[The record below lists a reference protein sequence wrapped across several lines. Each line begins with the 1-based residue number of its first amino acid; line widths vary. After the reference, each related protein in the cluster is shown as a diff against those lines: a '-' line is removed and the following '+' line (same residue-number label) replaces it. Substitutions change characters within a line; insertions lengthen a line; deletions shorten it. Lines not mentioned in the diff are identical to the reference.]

1 MTHFLAKYP
10 ESRFATIWVVPDG
23 DTPKAMAERAGLK
36 SDQWA
41 AFTMADWPGRE
52 KWPLAFELVVKP
64 GGNTVNF
71 NLEAAKECG
80 ANTARVMYPQS
91 DLLPAQLEA
100 IAAATTVEALNE
112 AMAIT
117 APA

>member
-10 ESRFATIWVVPDG
+10 EAPFATIWVVRDG
-23 DTPKAMAERAGLK
+23 DTPEAMAERAGLQ

-41 AFTMADWPGRE
+41 AFAMADWPGCE
-52 KWPLAFELVVKP
+52 KWPLAFELVVKA
-64 GGNTVNF
+64 GANAVSF
-71 NLEAAKECG
+71 NLEAAKEG
-80 ANTARVMYPQS
+80 AANTSQVMYPQS
-91 DLLPAQLEA
+91 DRLPAQLEA
-100 IAAATTVEALNE
+100 VAAAATVEALNE